1 MNDSNFFSFHISDLR
16 MLAKPIDNYDV
27 LCGCVRES
35 RRFKAS
41 VLRHQ
46 VFRYALLFRL
56 SKINFT
62 KGWNGA
68 KTASLLFIPRT
79 RGVLSLSVPFF
90 FFCLPRDG
98 QQNKVAEGGKWVFR
112 WFRRCVMFAKFGL
125 AKKRGTPSLVPNY
138 RSLFF
143 PFLSKTCR
151 VWKTRKPKTVR
162 EKD

>member
-1 MNDSNFFSFHISDLR
+1 

-41 VLRHQ
+41 ALRHQ

-79 RGVLSLSVPFF
+79 RGVLSLSIPFF
-90 FFCLPRDG
+90 FFARHETGNKTKLLKAENEFSDDSDGVWCLPNLVLPK
-98 QQNKVAEGGKWVFR
+98 NK
-112 WFRRCVMFAKFGL
+112 
-125 AKKRGTPSLVPNY
+125 KKRGTPSLVPNY

-143 PFLSKTCR
+143 LPFKDLQSVKDE
-151 VWKTRKPKTVR
+151 KAQDSERKKIR
-162 EKD
+162 NCLCWAAC

>member
-1 MNDSNFFSFHISDLR
+1 

-41 VLRHQ
+41 ALRHQ

-90 FFCLPRDG
+90 FVCPPRDG

-125 AKKRGTPSLVPNY
+125 AKKQKKKGDPFT
-138 RSLFF
+138 RSKLSFAFF
-143 PFLSKTCR
+143 PSFQRLAECER
-151 VWKTRKPKTVR
+151 R
-162 EKD
+162 ESPRQWEKKD